1 MAFEARAWKRGVVT
15 VHDVPRTWRRAALTA
30 LFSCLLLAP
39 PALAAPV
46 AVGAGSDAAVTV
58 DAAGTSYIAYN
69 GLPSSNQP
77 LRLCKLPRGASACAS
92 TTDLPVAGPGTISS
106 DARPF
111 VSVSGMTV
119 RVLSYRYGF
128 SSGDFARDV
137 LFTSADGGATFGAGV
152 QVGNLHPNG
161 DAVAGPGAG
170 ISLVNSASASH
181 SYQRV
186 PTDGSTQA
194 TTSAALSSQYLNGGS
209 VALVDPAKPL
219 VVFDDGTNAAFS
231 IFNGGPIN
239 DAASWSAPAVI
250 GAATYERLA
259 GGPSG
264 VFAMLATGGHLE
276 VRKFGGT
283 AFGSQTTIPSS
294 DSNSLSASD
303 LVQDAA
309 GRLQA
314 LWPDASGN
322 LFQSTSDDG
331 VTWATQKLTTFAD
344 VRTMRGAATSDHGGV
359 ATWTAGTGG
368 SAKVWATAL
377 LPPPQPPPDPGPPRD
392 HPPVASF
399 TITPALPCT
408 HQPVTFNASASVS
421 YVGSGKLTYNW
432 EIGAVENQF
441 RNPEDRFIGST
452 GSNPLLTR
460 SFGPFRP
467 VAGPGGFPY
476 NPGPGDFLY
485 GGDVLFGKHHRVP
498 LIVLLT
504 VVDED
509 GVASE
514 RIDQT
519 LNFGDAEYNPY
530 HEQGQPTPPKPHC
543 PRLGVPLPVAIGR
556 SGLVANGPKTSV
568 ALGCPKA
575 NDCVGRVTLSTALAS
590 RRPRVR
596 VAAGKKPR
604 TLKLAST
611 RFVIQAG
618 KKRKLA
624 LSISKAGRRLLAKK
638 GKLHVTIQV
647 ATTNQVGK
655 TKVSRRTTT
664 LRSRGR
670 H

>member
-1 MAFEARAWKRGVVT
+1 VAVT
-15 VHDVPRTWRRAALTA
+15 ALTRA
-30 LFSCLLLAP
+30 RRRLVAAISCAFLLSAAP
-39 PALAAPV
+39 AMAAPV
-46 AVGAGSDAAVTV
+46 DVGAGSDAAVAV
-58 DAAGTSYIAYN
+58 DPAGTSYIAYN
-69 GLPSSNQP
+69 GLPASNQP
-77 LRLCKLPRGASACAS
+77 LRLCKLPRAATACAS

-111 VSVSGMTV
+111 VSVSGLTV

-137 LFTSADGGATFGAGV
+137 LFTSTDGGATFAPGA

-170 ISLVNSASASH
+170 ISLVNSAAASH

-209 VALVDPAKPL
+209 VALVNPTKPL
-219 VVFDDGTNAAFS
+219 VVLDDGTNAAFS
-231 IFNGGPIN
+231 VFNGGPIN
-239 DAASWSAPAVI
+239 DGASWSAPAVI
-250 GAATYERLA
+250 GAASYERLA

-283 AFGSQTTIPSS
+283 TFGSQTTIPSS

-303 LVQDAA
+303 LVQDAG

-359 ATWTAGTGG
+359 ASWTAGTGG

-408 HQPVTFNASASVS
+408 HQPVTFDASASMS

-452 GSNPLLTR
+452 GSNPRLTR

-467 VAGPGGFPY
+467 MPGPGGLPFIA
-476 NPGPGDFLY
+476 NEKDGDFLY

-519 LNFGDAEYNPY
+519 LNFGDAGYNPY
-530 HEQGQPTPPKPHC
+530 HQNGEPPSPKPHC
-543 PRLGVPLPVAIGR
+543 SHLGVPLPVAIGR

-596 VAAGKKPR
+596 IAAKKSR
-604 TLKLAST
+604 ALKLAST

-624 LSISKAGRRLLAKK
+624 LKLSKAGRRLLAKK
-638 GKLHVTIQV
+638 GKLRVAIKV

-664 LRSRGR
+664 LRLRR
-670 H
+670 VH

>member
-1 MAFEARAWKRGVVT
+1 MAFQARSWKRGVVAI
-15 VHDVPRTWRRAALTA
+15 HDVPRARRRVAVAASFA
-30 LFSCLLLAP
+30 CLLLAS
-39 PALAAPV
+39 PALADPV
-46 AVGAGSDAAVTV
+46 DVGAGSDAAVAV
-58 DAAGTSYIAYN
+58 DSAGTSYIAYN

-111 VSVSGMTV
+111 VSVSGSTV

-137 LFTSADGGATFGAGV
+137 LFSSADGGATFGAGV

-170 ISLVNSASASH
+170 ISLVNSAGASH

-209 VALVDPAKPL
+209 VALVDPVKPL

-231 IFNGGPIN
+231 VFNGGPIN

-283 AFGSQTTIPSS
+283 TFGSQTTIPSS
-294 DSNSLSASD
+294 ASNNLSASD

-344 VRTMRGAATSDHGGV
+344 VRTMRGAAASDHGGV

-368 SAKVWATAL
+368 SAQVWATPL
-377 LPPPQPPPDPGPPRD
+377 LPPPPPPPPDPGPPRD

-408 HQPVTFNASASVS
+408 HQPVTFDASASVS

-432 EIGAVENQF
+432 EIGAIENQF

-467 VAGPGGFPY
+467 MRGPGGSPY
-476 NPGPGDFLY
+476 NPEPGDVLN

-519 LNFGDAEYNPY
+519 LNFGDATYNPY
-530 HEQGQPTPPKPHC
+530 HQDGEPIPPKPHC
-543 PRLGVPLPVAIGR
+543 PHLGVPLPVAIGR

-596 VAAGKKPR
+596 VAAKKSR
-604 TLKLAST
+604 ALELAST

-618 KKRKLA
+618 KKRTLA
-624 LSISKAGRRLLAKK
+624 LKLSKAGRRLLAKK
-638 GKLHVTIQV
+638 GKLAVTIKV

-655 TKVSRRTTT
+655 TKVSRRATT
-664 LRSRGR
+664 LRLRRG
-670 H
+670 

>member
-1 MAFEARAWKRGVVT
+1 MAFEARDWKRGVVA
-15 VHDVPRTWRRAALTA
+15 VHHIPRTWRRAALAA

-46 AVGAGSDAAVTV
+46 DVGAGSDAAVAV

-137 LFTSADGGATFGAGV
+137 LFTSADGGASFAAGV

-161 DAVAGPGAG
+161 DAVAGPGGG
-170 ISLVNSASASH
+170 ISLVNSAAASH

-194 TTSAALSSQYLNGGS
+194 TTSAALSTQYLNGGS
-209 VALVDPAKPL
+209 VALVNPTKPL
-219 VVFDDGTNAAFS
+219 VAFDDGTNAAFS

-239 DAASWSAPAVI
+239 DGASWSAPAVI

-259 GGPSG
+259 GGPNG

-283 AFGSQTTIPSS
+283 TFGSQTTIPSS
-294 DSNSLSASD
+294 GSNSLSASD

-331 VTWATQKLTTFAD
+331 VTWVTQKLTTFAD
-344 VRTMRGAATSDHGGV
+344 VRTMRGAAASDHGGV

-368 SAKVWATAL
+368 SARVWATPL
-377 LPPPQPPPDPGPPRD
+377 LPPPPPDPGPPRD

-408 HQPVTFNASASVS
+408 HQPVTFDASASVS

-460 SFGPFRP
+460 TFGPFRP
-467 VAGPGGFPY
+467 MPGPGGLPY
-476 NPGPGDFLY
+476 SANERDGDFLY

-519 LNFGDAEYNPY
+519 LNFGDAGYNPY
-530 HEQGQPTPPKPHC
+530 HQNGEPPSPKPHC
-543 PRLGVPLPVAIGR
+543 SHLGVPLPVAIGR

-575 NDCVGRVTLSTALAS
+575 NDCVGRVKLSAALAS

-596 VAAGKKPR
+596 VAAKR
-604 TLKLAST
+604 SRALELAST

-624 LSISKAGRRLLAKK
+624 LRLSKAGRRLLAKK
-638 GKLHVTIQV
+638 GKLRVTIQV

-664 LRSRGR
+664 LRPRRG